1 MSSSFTV
8 RVQYKKSQIIKIL
21 DYFAH
26 CNNIQLTTQKY
37 RVCKSQV
44 YRWRKNRALYEANL
58 EKEYKRMG
66 KPGRRALFPDLEQ
79 ELYKDVIL
87 IARHVHGDEVDG
99 VEVRRRMMELV
110 QNRMGNDGMDNDGMD
125 NDYSGFSA
133 SSGWLRGWMKRFNI
147 TLKTPNASIDEEAVD
162 QLQVKQDKL
171 ESFKKW
177 YVDLKDKHG
186 YKDSLIINM
195 DETPVWYEP
204 KVCKVVEKRDV
215 DLVVV
220 KRGDKGDDRARV
232 TAVLAVSRD
241 GTMLQPT
248 VIHKSKIKVAREQ
261 PGKTREERGQVAL
274 YKQESNCMTSDIM
287 VDWIEKTLVPHV
299 EKERVSVNDVEERC
313 LLIMDSFSGH
323 RTAAVKETL
332 ERHGIDLCMIPGG
345 MTKHLQPLDIA
356 VNRSFKSK
364 VKGEYWKRKRSEW
377 KERGMEGDEL
387 ESSCSSVVRRSGR
400 GRPRKGQVSRA
411 AQKLEWIVEDI
422 GRAAGL
428 VSEVVVKNGWR
439 KMEEW
444 RL

>member
-1 MSSSFTV
+1 MNSFDI
-8 RVQYKKSQIIKIL
+8 RVQYSKGQIIKIL
-21 DYFAH
+21 NHFNHFKD
-26 CNNIQLTTQKY
+26 IKLTTDKY
-37 RVCKSQV
+37 HVCKGQV
-44 YRWRKNRALYEANL
+44 YRWRKDRNKYEMNVVDGNN
-58 EKEYKRMG
+58 KRMG
-66 KPGRRALFPDLEQ
+66 KPGRRAKYPDLEE
-79 ELYKDVIL
+79 ELYNNIIL
-87 IARHVHGDEVDG
+87 HDRHVLGDEING
-99 VEVRRRMMELV
+99 QEVRRRMMELV
-110 QNRMGNDGMDNDGMD
+110 ETRMDNHH
-125 NDYSGFSA
+125 SGFSA
-133 SSGWLRGWMKRFNI
+133 SSGWLKGWMKRFNI

-162 QLQVKQDKL
+162 QLQVKQGKL
-171 ESFKKW
+171 ESFRRW

-232 TAVLAVSRD
+232 TAVLAVSRA

-248 VIHKSKIKVAREQ
+248 VIHKSKSKVAREQ
-261 PGKTREERGQVAL
+261 PGKTREERGLVAL

-299 EKERVSVNDVEERC
+299 EKERVSGNDVEERC

-377 KERGMEGDEL
+377 REMERGEEE
-387 ESSCSSVVRRSGR
+387 ESSSSVVRRSGR

-444 RL
+444 RI